1 MNEHFAGHGIG
12 KEMHCEPLIFHNLE
26 NQNDSEMQV
35 GNTFT
40 IEPVFL
46 LREANEYKMWR
57 DGWTFTAP
65 GIPSAQWE
73 HTVLITE

>member
-1 MNEHFAGHGIG
+1 
-12 KEMHCEPLIFHNLE
+12 MHCEPLIFHNLE
-26 NQNDSEMQV
+26 NQNESEMQV

-46 LREANEYKMWR
+46 IREAKEYKMWR

-65 GIPSAQWE
+65 GVPSA
-73 HTVLITE
+73 